1 MVDEY
6 LSDYNESYQAA
17 YFGEEI
23 LLNAGRTEEAY
34 ERYAFLRPFR
44 MTGLATLSAL
54 RKRYPDISPERIL
67 NDLIDAD
74 PGNERRYFAA
84 ARKIGMVSLALEIA
98 EKHNVEPKTLTTAC
112 KDYLEKDVELSLR
125 FGCMALQRYADGYG
139 YEPELPDIRR
149 CYEFVC
155 MAAERAGKRDEINRK
170 LQQMA
175 MNDKSKRKMV
185 ASVVH
190 TQHPRNGGVS
200 PV

>member
-1 MVDEY
+1 
-6 LSDYNESYQAA
+6 
-17 YFGEEI
+17 
-23 LLNAGRTEEAY
+23 
-34 ERYAFLRPFR
+34 

-139 YEPELPDIRR
+139 YEPELPDVLR